1 MQTFMNFLDTALFIH
16 DKPNIQK
23 FYLGIDESFDESRVN
38 RWITT
43 IMKRKVEEFGLFV
56 KSLNPSSIFPLS
68 FITCNSWTLLDLG
81 FYIKTEFKIPYSIS
95 FPKLKILRLNGLS
108 FVNKNSRNF
117 FSNCPILEELSLSYC
132 SISEGLC
139 IVNPAL
145 KHLSISSYRLLNNSS
160 VEISAPDLLT
170 ITYRGKLPPDFALNS
185 FQSLVEAVVDF
196 YIDDDEEYDYLGKVF
211 VKLFEKLSSA
221 TLLKVCTYSFL
232 ADILLTNLPPF
243 NNLTHLEVRSKLILW
258 SLNVDTVRRFFRFIQ
273 ILPNL
278 KSIVFGQRIDIPEE
292 EYDECWELDPK
303 SSLPRL
309 KSIIFKVFEGQPEE
323 LNAVKLFLKYAGVL
337 ESLTIE
343 ASYWLSTDH
352 QLDVT
357 KLLLTFP
364 RPADCVVKYLTSTPN
379 A

>member
-1 MQTFMNFLDTALFIH
+1 MNFLDTALFIH

-221 TLLKVCTYSFL
+221 TLLK
-232 ADILLTNLPPF
+232 
-243 NNLTHLEVRSKLILW
+243 
-258 SLNVDTVRRFFRFIQ
+258 
-273 ILPNL
+273 
-278 KSIVFGQRIDIPEE
+278 RIDIPEE